1 MPVMTIKAP
10 SGKHIWHAVRDELM
24 LNLYPLPFSTLA
36 PTVYHIYLHP
46 DDFVAVEPIASRIVA
61 EIEKALTTEV
71 ASLNDGMARQA
82 RRVLARLLKR
92 DELPPI
98 EVPTSGWEI
107 HIQADRNGD
116 IARGQLGI
124 VSTLAMPAPATFG
137 GTPTTRIVKSVVSG
151 GKRTSSTTDVPQP
164 EAPPHSVQSAAP
176 APALRGTPETP
187 RNVPEAPR
195 EVQPARSTAQTASR
209 STDASERARLIY
221 QDDRGPHLFIMRK
234 DAISGGRGGN
244 SAWVDVQIAAA
255 SKVSREHFRIRRDA
269 DGRFFIQDVSLWGTF
284 VNGTPVPPAVKTAEG
299 VTQPGPEQPLPPK
312 ARIGLADVIEIEFDA
327 TNAP

>member
-1 MPVMTIKAP
+1 MAVMTIKAP
-10 SGKHIWHAVRDELM
+10 SGKHIWTAVRDELM

-36 PTVYHIYLHP
+36 PTVYHIYMHP
-46 DDFVAVEPIASRIVA
+46 DDFAAVEPVASRIVA
-61 EIEKALTTEV
+61 QIEKALTTEV

-92 DELPPI
+92 EELPPI

-107 HIQADRNGD
+107 HIQADRNGE

-124 VSTLAMPAPATFG
+124 VSTLAMPAPAEYG

-151 GKRTSSTTDVPQP
+151 GKRTSSTTEVPQP
-164 EAPPHSVQSAAP
+164 EAPKPVQQEAP
-176 APALRGTPETP
+176 AAARVTPETP
-187 RNVPEAPR
+187 RES
-195 EVQPARSTAQTASR
+195 QPARSTSQTAAR
-209 STDASERARLIY
+209 AADASERARLSY
-221 QDDRGPHLFIMRK
+221 RDERGPHVFIMRK

-255 SKVSREHFRIRRDA
+255 SKVSREHFRIRREP

-284 VNGTPVPPAVKTAEG
+284 VNGAAVPAAVKTSEG
-299 VTQPGPEQPLPPK
+299 VTQPGPEQPLPLK
-312 ARIGLADVIEIEFDA
+312 ARIGLADVIEIDFEA
-327 TNAP
+327 TTGQ

>member
-10 SGKHIWHAVRDELM
+10 SGKHIWAAVRDELM

-61 EIEKALTTEV
+61 QIEKALTTEV
-71 ASLNDGMARQA
+71 ASLNDGMARSA

-98 EVPTSGWEI
+98 EVPSSGWQI
-107 HIQADRNGD
+107 HIQADRNGE

-124 VSTLAMPAPATFG
+124 VSTLAMPAPPEYG

-164 EAPPHSVQSAAP
+164 EAPKPVQPDAPSAA
-176 APALRGTPETP
+176 RITQETP
-187 RNVPEAPR
+187 REPP
-195 EVQPARSTAQTASR
+195 PSR
-209 STDASERARLIY
+209 STSQTAARAGDASERARLSY
-221 QDDRGPHLFIMRK
+221 RDDRGPHVFIMRK
-234 DAISGGRGGN
+234 DAISAGRGGN
-244 SAWVDVQIAAA
+244 SAWVDVQIAAP
-255 SKVSREHFRIRRDA
+255 SKVSREHFRIRREP

-284 VNGTPVPPAVKTAEG
+284 VNGTAVPPAVKTSEG
-299 VTQPGPEQPLPPK
+299 VTQPGPELPLPAK
-312 ARIGLADVIEIEFDA
+312 AHITLADVIEIEFDA
-327 TNAP
+327 TTGQ